1 MVWDKEIADLKVAV
15 TQNEQKFYNMG
26 FIDAENSNGAVMFES
41 QRYGFGE
48 GWIAAVNAL
57 HLLEKSP
64 FRDPEQ
70 IPLSKP
76 PPRPDLGLD

>member
-1 MVWDKEIADLKVAV
+1 
-15 TQNEQKFYNMG
+15 MG
-26 FIDAENSNGAVMFES
+26 FIDAENSNKAVMFES
-41 QRYGFGE
+41 RRYGFGE

-57 HLLEKSP
+57 HLLEKSH

-76 PPRPDLGLD
+76 PPRLDLGLD